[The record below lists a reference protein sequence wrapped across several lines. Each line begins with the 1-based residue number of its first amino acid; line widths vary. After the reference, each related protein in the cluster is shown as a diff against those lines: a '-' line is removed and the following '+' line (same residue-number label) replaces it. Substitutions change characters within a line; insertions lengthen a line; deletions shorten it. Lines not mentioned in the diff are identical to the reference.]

1 MLVWEKRWRSKK
13 KKDRK
18 ISIKEVLKMTKSRVE

>member
-1 MLVWEKRWRSKK
+1 MLVWEKRLRSKK